1 MRAKETNLQE
11 RHFADI
17 SQVLGVDLPFSEF
30 SFCLRD
36 LLNAK
41 LLVKQIDIEEILGAA
56 KQQAKVEFEINDI
69 EVVWTKMTLDFES
82 WKGRAQ
88 ILKLDKINEI
98 QEKYIEDQNTIAL
111 IMSKK
116 YVTPF
121 IKKIE
126 KLQEM
131 LNNIDKVLTKWI
143 QTQIK

>member
-11 RHFADI
+11 RHFNDI
-17 SQVLGVDLPFSEF
+17 IAVLNVPLPYSDIT
-30 SFCLRD
+30 FCLRD
-36 LLNAK
+36 LFNAK
-41 LLVKQIDIEEILGAA
+41 LLTKEIDIEEILSAA

-69 EVVWTKMTLDFES
+69 EIVWTKLALDFES

-88 ILKLDKINEI
+88 ILKSDKINEI
-98 QEKYIEDQNTIAL
+98 QEKYIDDQNTIAL
-111 IMSKK
+111 ILSKK
-116 YVTPF
+116 FVTPF